1 MNIGLIRFVDK
12 WPGSII
18 CFFLD
23 VFNRIFP
30 DRTTAKPPYRKILFI
45 ELSEMG
51 SIILAYPAFKEILD
65 SYDHPE
71 FHMLTF
77 KKNKPAA
84 EMLGIFKHIHTI
96 DDSSLPKFVS
106 DCLRTIFK
114 LPREHFDVVFE
125 MELFSRFASILT
137 YLSGKI
143 RVGFYAYDMEGL
155 YMGNLLTHRVIYN
168 PHIHM
173 KDNFL
178 SLVDALQLD
187 TNDPPLSKK
196 HIREISRELPV
207 WRIDEAKC
215 MVLKQKLYHKSR
227 TIFDAGSKL
236 VLVKA
241 SGGILPIRA
250 WPAHRYK
257 ELITRLLCHSE
268 IHILLIGTGDECMV
282 NDDIKGSI
290 QNDRC
295 INLTNATSLDDVLN
309 LMHISH
315 LLISNDGGP
324 AHFASMTGIR
334 TMVFYGPETPAL
346 YGPLGNNCTVLYSR
360 YSCSPCLSAYNHR
373 KSSCKNNLC
382 LQSIDAGYVYDMA
395 LKILFGSRTSA
406 V

>member
-1 MNIGLIRFVDK
+1 
-12 WPGSII
+12 
-18 CFFLD
+18 
-23 VFNRIFP
+23 
-30 DRTTAKPPYRKILFI
+30 
-45 ELSEMG
+45 
-51 SIILAYPAFKEILD
+51 
-65 SYDHPE
+65 
-71 FHMLTF
+71 
-77 KKNKPAA
+77 
-84 EMLGIFKHIHTI
+84 MLGVFRHIHTI

-106 DCLRTIFK
+106 DCLRAIFK

-196 HIREISRELPV
+196 HIREISSELPA
-207 WRIDEAKC
+207 WQIDEAKC
-215 MVLKQKLYHKSR
+215 MALKQKLRHQSR

-241 SGGILPIRA
+241 SGGVLPIRA
-250 WPAHRYK
+250 WPAHKYK
-257 ELITRLLCHSE
+257 ELITRLLRHSE
-268 IHILLIGTGDECMV
+268 IHVLLIGTGDECLV

-382 LQSIDAGYVYDMA
+382 LQSIETGYVYDMA